1 MKPLDKISM
10 LFILILYFLSERVSQ
25 PLNKRFSQIKNP
37 DMKIV
42 IIDDGKFNYDSMGTD
57 CCIFDP
63 KVTLFGTFQ
72 VGWTTF
78 DVGSDSIQVFD
89 YYKQQHYR

>member
-1 MKPLDKISM
+1 M
-10 LFILILYFLSERVSQ
+10 LIILILYFCSEHVSQ
-25 PLNKRFSQIKNP
+25 LLNKRLSEDKNP

-42 IIDDGKFNYDSMGTD
+42 IIDDGKFNYDSMGPD
-57 CCIFDP
+57 CCTFDL

-89 YYKQQHYR
+89 YYKQGHYG